1 MKILI
6 NSFPKSGTHLAMQ
19 MAEALAQRREPTP
32 WMDCFDLGG
41 WGTRFEDLDATVRQI
56 RSQPDGT
63 WMVGHVGY
71 RPEIAEALRKAGTA
85 VLFVHRDLRDV
96 AVSQV
101 RHIEDPDEERFRHPG
116 KILYMSLGSFEERLR
131 AVIEGLDHYL
141 GIFERWALFAPWLEQ
156 GWILPLRYEEMI
168 DEPDA
173 TARRFMN
180 YVINHSGSISADGG
194 TVSWSEYE
202 RGVRAVLQGLQ
213 ERDGPTFREGRASSW
228 REAFSL
234 EMERLFVGQGSA
246 LWTADNA
253 HYQSPS
259 PTLLA
264 LSLAPP
270 TGWRS

>member
-194 TVSWSEYE
+194 LVE
-202 RGVRAVLQGLQ
+202 RVRT
-213 ERDGPTFREGRASSW
+213 RRA
-228 REAFSL
+228 
-234 EMERLFVGQGSA
+234 GSFA
-246 LWTADNA
+246 RAAGARRSNVPRGESQQLAGG
-253 HYQSPS
+253 
-259 PTLLA
+259 LLA
-264 LSLAPP
+264 GNGAAVRGPRIGSM
-270 TGWRS
+270 GGR